1 MQKKKKERKKKKMT
15 NLGLLPVV
23 QELSLNHKEVLFMW
37 DLRRISEGALRT
49 ASQCVVYLFICSH
62 KAAQVTQLLA
72 R

>member
-1 MQKKKKERKKKKMT
+1 MT

-23 QELSLNHKEVLFMW
+23 QELSLNHKEILFMW
-37 DLRRISEGALRT
+37 DLRRVSKGALRT

-62 KAAQVTQLLA
+62 KAAKVTQLLA